1 MKKLMSLTLILVI
14 MMTLITNVYAAS
26 SYKLS
31 LKSSKRELNKGDEFS
46 VDVKLSNIQDE
57 KGIIALGATLE
68 YDEDSLE
75 LVKMEGKGEW
85 SKPTYNETN
94 GKFVTDR
101 NEYTTSDETICT
113 ITFKVKEESKQ
124 NLEIILSKISASN
137 GEADMTIDDIST
149 IVSIKNND
157 IITDPDNKKDEPFI
171 SENTNNENATSNNVT
186 NNNQSASEKDMPNT
200 GSSDIIV
207 VFIVIATLATAVTFI
222 KMQKV
227 NKEM

>member
-1 MKKLMSLTLILVI
+1 MKKLMSVTLILVT

-46 VDVKLSNIQDE
+46 VDIKLSNIQDE

-85 SKPTYNETN
+85 SKPTYNEAN
-94 GKFVTDR
+94 GGLVTDR
-101 NEYTTSDETICT
+101 NGYTTSDETMCT

-137 GEADMTIDDIST
+137 GKEDMKIDDIST
-149 IVSIKNND
+149 IVSVKNND
-157 IITDPDNKKDEPFI
+157 IITNPDDKKDDPFI
-171 SENTNNENATSNNVT
+171 SENTNNENETKNNVQ
-186 NNNQSASEKDMPNT
+186 NNNQVSSGKDMPDT
-200 GSSDIIV
+200 GSSDIII

-222 KMQKV
+222 KMQKI